1 MVNVKKSTLVVLKMG
16 NSQGAD
22 ETIKIY
28 IENQVL
34 EHRDTTKYRGEYVNK
49 QLSCNGHIKHMNN
62 KLKLRSY
69 LLQDFLKNIHNSLL
83 KLHIDY
89 GTLAW
94 G

>member
-34 EHRDTTKYRGEYVNK
+34 EHRDTTKY
-49 QLSCNGHIKHMNN
+49 
-62 KLKLRSY
+62 
-69 LLQDFLKNIHNSLL
+69 
-83 KLHIDY
+83 
-89 GTLAW
+89 
-94 G
+94 